1 MRPETEFDVDRRKR
15 KLEALSRAYREA
27 APAIYILE
35 VSEVAVIADHVRN
48 YRVRTRVPV
57 YEALDIEP

>member
-1 MRPETEFDVDRRKR
+1 M
-15 KLEALSRAYREA
+15 

-57 YEALDIEP
+57 YEALEIER